1 MKQIDYATQKN
12 LNKIDLQSLLSTAIE
27 NGIINISDVQEKI
40 EMTKRENY
48 LNLHKQSYKT
58 WQGTDG
64 KWRTYLP
71 DASKKDGRRLVKKV
85 TEEKLNDAIVEY
97 YQSQEKQSKSKKI
110 TLRTWYQTW
119 LDYKKLQTRSTMYIR
134 RIASDWD
141 NYYQNDS
148 LIDIPLTQLDYDVLQ
163 EWALKKVRIHELT
176 KKQYYNMTVI
186 IRQSLDYAV
195 QKKKIVENPFSN
207 VRIDSK
213 LFKIKKKPE
222 DETQVFLLD
231 EQPQIEAEAYRDFQ
245 ETGYSACLAIPFAFQ
260 TGLRLGEIVAIKES
274 DIKDDYIHIQR
285 MEIREVEQLPDGT
298 WSTQRFKVVD
308 YTKSEAGDR
317 WVYLSSKAK
326 EILKRVLENN
336 KEQGF
341 YDNGFLF
348 LNRDGRIHSKGV
360 DCRIRKYCRHIGI
373 MEKATHKIRK
383 SYISTLIDSGLNI
396 NEIRKQAGH
405 EDERTTYGN
414 YCYNRLSN
422 TQTESIL
429 EKALCG

>member
-148 LIDIPLTQLDYDVLQ
+148 LIDIPLTQLFMCMPV
-163 EWALKKVRIHELT
+163 
-176 KKQYYNMTVI
+176 
-186 IRQSLDYAV
+186 SF
-195 QKKKIVENPFSN
+195 P
-207 VRIDSK
+207 
-213 LFKIKKKPE
+213 
-222 DETQVFLLD
+222 
-231 EQPQIEAEAYRDFQ
+231 
-245 ETGYSACLAIPFAFQ
+245 
-260 TGLRLGEIVAIKES
+260 
-274 DIKDDYIHIQR
+274 
-285 MEIREVEQLPDGT
+285 
-298 WSTQRFKVVD
+298 
-308 YTKSEAGDR
+308 
-317 WVYLSSKAK
+317 LSS
-326 EILKRVLENN
+326 
-336 KEQGF
+336 
-341 YDNGFLF
+341 
-348 LNRDGRIHSKGV
+348 
-360 DCRIRKYCRHIGI
+360 
-373 MEKATHKIRK
+373 T
-383 SYISTLIDSGLNI
+383 
-396 NEIRKQAGH
+396 
-405 EDERTTYGN
+405 
-414 YCYNRLSN
+414 
-422 TQTESIL
+422 
-429 EKALCG
+429 

>member
-1 MKQIDYATQKN
+1 
-12 LNKIDLQSLLSTAIE
+12 
-27 NGIINISDVQEKI
+27 
-40 EMTKRENY
+40 MTKRENY

-110 TLRTWYQTW
+110 TLKTWYQTW

-141 NYYQNDS
+141 NYYKNDP
-148 LIDIPLTQLDYDVLQ
+148 LIDIPLTQLEYDVLQ
-163 EWALKKVRIHELT
+163 EWALKKVRLHELT

-195 QKKKIVENPFSN
+195 QKKMIVENPFSN
-207 VRIDSK
+207 IHIDSK
-213 LFKIKKKPE
+213 LFKVKRKPA
-222 DETQVFLLD
+222 DETQVFLMD

-245 ETGYSACLAIPFAFQ
+245 ETGYNACLTIPFAFQ

-274 DIKDDYIHIQR
+274 DLQGDYIHIQR

-298 WSTQRFKVVD
+298 WSKQKFKVVD

-326 EILKRVLENN
+326 DIIKKVLENN
-336 KEQGF
+336 QEQNF
-341 YDNGFLF
+341 CDNGFLF
-348 LNRDGRIHSKGV
+348 LNKDGRIHSKGV

-373 MEKATHKIRK
+373 MEKGTHKVRK

>member
-1 MKQIDYATQKN
+1 MKEISHNNQRN
-12 LNKIDLQSLLSTAIE
+12 LNRIDLFSLLNEAVKH
-27 NGIINISDVQEKI
+27 GIINISDVQKKI
-40 EMTKRENY
+40 EMTKREEY
-48 LNLHKQSYKT
+48 LNLHKQNYKI

-71 DASKKDGRRLVKKV
+71 DESKEDGRRLVKKV
-85 TEEKLNDAIVEY
+85 TEEKLNDAVADY
-97 YQSQEKQSKSKKI
+97 YHSREKQARSKKA

-141 NYYQNDS
+141 NYYLGDS
-148 LIDIPLTQLDYDVLQ
+148 IIDIPLAQLDYDILQ
-163 EWALKKVRIHELT
+163 EWALKKVRMHELT

-195 QKKKIVENPFSN
+195 QKKMIVENLFSK
-207 VRIDSK
+207 VRVDSK
-213 LFKIKKKPE
+213 LFKVKRKPD
-222 DETQVFLLD
+222 DETQVFLVD

-245 ETGYSACLAIPFAFQ
+245 ETGHNACLTVPFAFQ

-285 MEIREVEQLPDGT
+285 MEIREVDQLPDGT
-298 WSTQRFKVVD
+298 WTTQKMKVVD

-317 WVYLSSKAK
+317 WVYLSSKARD
-326 EILKRVLENN
+326 IIKRVLENN
-336 KEQGF
+336 RDRGF
-341 YDNGFLF
+341 HDDGFLF
-348 LNRDGRIHSKGV
+348 LNKDGRIHAKGV

-373 MEKATHKIRK
+373 MEKGTHKIRK

-429 EKALCG
+429 EKALCS